1 MSATDVTTDRAVEQ
15 TGAVAGEVDHEPALT
30 IELALSEAEALRT
43 WLLKPAQDGST
54 SLDDPLVS
62 HTLTKLATAVD
73 AVLATVNIRRELEQ
87 SGLPVDHLSDEQVC
101 ELGRRVAHAATPGI
115 RG

>member
-1 MSATDVTTDRAVEQ
+1 MSATDVTTDRALEQ
-15 TGAVAGEVDHEPALT
+15 TSAGETDREPELT
-30 IELALSEAEALRT
+30 IEFALSEAEALRT

-87 SGLPVDHLSDEQVC
+87 SGLAVDHLSDEQVC